1 MGEIACIHIKKTA
14 NPIQVQHNTRDLPPD
29 YVLPISAWAHKK
41 GVELSCS
48 VEEAQQIQSAI
59 IDRANVEFEKRRHK
73 GPHFKQPQGW
83 SAVINLKPTHTL
95 KDMEMVAHKLEAE
108 FKWQVIMCARHY
120 DEGHFD
126 DAGNPVINHHG
137 HIEFL
142 PLDKQTGKCVFRDK
156 QRQRQWFR
164 DLQSL
169 VAKWLNMQR
178 GIDKRESK
186 RKRIEP
192 RAWAVMK
199 EEERAKRLT
208 EEQALERETNIA
220 RYTNEPL
227 EQARARITK
236 LYHRGFFEK
245 MIDKGKV
252 LVKDLTDVK
261 KAQNEKQQASIAKD
275 KLEQENKTLKAS
287 LKQAI
292 KANKKSEEDLN
303 EIEKETLKIAQ
314 VCGIAPYTALGRSE
328 NIKADLL
335 AIRLSTS
342 KQDIKAF
349 TNEVR
354 RLLRLRKAPAICHA
368 ANEQIAKWLQSEIYT
383 LDEVIPVIEAILS
396 NEFDLNAKIERIQR
410 EAPNKETKIAQTQ
423 EALGEEIEKEIKERY
438 DEFLKNKEQEYQQQ
452 RTKDLKDLETKHLND
467 FNNLCTLVD
476 VPSKDTTQEAK
487 ESLESGIK
495 YLKSDK
501 DNLKSNKKSLE
512 NDLTTLCE
520 LAGGGKHLFISTA
533 KTHLEKRIKAL
544 QAQAS
549 KTQAIE
555 NAKTELE
562 KQLQAKDTT
571 ISNLTTKNKELITQV
586 ENTETRASNT
596 EKINTDLEN
605 IINTAYSAL
614 LGTQEPNNKLT
625 TLNKLQTIIQALQE
639 QSTIPNTLQTQE
651 ASPQETA
658 EPTMEQEAKS
668 FFENYYAEHKGA
680 ILHGFVCRE
689 WVFWMDDQNGQK
701 FKAYLDKT
709 TGKDLIQS
717 LKDLVCDDLKQ
728 ANEQFNGYLHQ
739 FGCGVQSM
747 ICIPHLFL
755 PKTTELF
762 CLYDT
767 LTPQVPEIKQEPST
781 ALTTLANLEREALGL
796 IARINKIDPKQATE
810 MTAEYIHLTS
820 DSVDRLAGFKRFLEN
835 ALFQLQQKGLQ
846 DSEGKH
852 K

>member
-29 YVLPISAWAHKK
+29 YVLPISAWAHKE

-95 KDMEMVAHKLEAE
+95 KDVEMVARKLEAE

-178 GIDKRESK
+178 GVDRRESK

-227 EQARARITK
+227 EQAKARITK

-383 LDEVIPVIEAILS
+383 LDEVIPVIGAILS
-396 NEFDLNAKIERIQR
+396 NEFDLNAKLEHIQR

-423 EALGEEIEKEIKERY
+423 EALREEIEKEIKNHY
-438 DEFLKNKEQEYQQQ
+438 DEVLKNKEQEYQQQ
-452 RTKDLKDLETKHLND
+452 HTKDLEDLETKHLND

-495 YLKSDK
+495 NLKSDK
-501 DNLKSNKKSLE
+501 DNFETDLKALCKLVGCDEDLLTSTTKTKLE
-512 NDLTTLCE
+512 
-520 LAGGGKHLFISTA
+520 A
-533 KTHLEKRIKAL
+533 RIKEL
-544 QAQAS
+544 QAQAG

-571 ISNLTTKNKELITQV
+571 ISNLTTKNKELTVQV
-586 ENTETRASNT
+586 ENAETRASNT
-596 EKINTDLEN
+596 EKTNTDLEN

-639 QSTIPNTLQTQE
+639 QSTIPNTLQTPE
-651 ASPQETA
+651 ASPQEST

-668 FFENYYAEHKGA
+668 FFKKHYKKHKWS

-701 FKAYLDKT
+701 FKAYLEKT
-709 TGKDLIQS
+709 TDKDFIQN
-717 LKDLVCDDLKQ
+717 LKNLVFDDLKQ
-728 ANEQFNGYLHQ
+728 ANDQFNGYLHQ

-747 ICIPHLFL
+747 TCIPHLFL
-755 PKTTELF
+755 PRATELF

-767 LTPQVPEIKQEPST
+767 LTPQAPEIKQAPST
-781 ALTTLANLEREALGL
+781 ALTMLANLERESLAI
-796 IARINKIDPKQATE
+796 IARINKLDPKQATE